1 MLHVLGSI
9 LAGIGSVLLILLL
22 VLAVLILCLLF
33 TPFFYGGRVTKQGDS
48 LEAGAQISWLFRLL
62 YVKVRYR
69 DKKAETEIYILGI
82 PLLRI
87 RKYLSRWKKKKNS
100 RALREQPAPAHRKP
114 SVPPGGTPSF
124 TADGGADAPK
134 PEKGKKKRGRSFGKI
149 RFTIQNFCDKIREW
163 YRFFKSRTFKEAF
176 RMVRDRGGRIL
187 KHIRPKKISGYVRF
201 GMEDPAS
208 TGQLLGAAGI
218 LFPLIP
224 EKLKLIPD
232 FENPCL
238 EADVTVRGRILLF
251 VLLKNGLAVYRNRSV
266 QKVIKKFQHKEA

>member
-87 RKYLSRWKKKKNS
+87 RKYLSRWKKKKMRKRPVNS
-100 RALREQPAPAHRKP
+100 RHRPTGSLPYRREERLRLQPMAERMRRSRRRERRNGGVHLEKSGSQFKISVIKSENGTDFSNLVPLRRP
-114 SVPPGGTPSF
+114 SGWCGIV
-124 TADGGADAPK
+124 ADG
-134 PEKGKKKRGRSFGKI
+134 
-149 RFTIQNFCDKIREW
+149 
-163 YRFFKSRTFKEAF
+163 Y
-176 RMVRDRGGRIL
+176 
-187 KHIRPKKISGYVRF
+187 
-201 GMEDPAS
+201 
-208 TGQLLGAAGI
+208 
-218 LFPLIP
+218 
-224 EKLKLIPD
+224 
-232 FENPCL
+232 
-238 EADVTVRGRILLF
+238 
-251 VLLKNGLAVYRNRSV
+251 
-266 QKVIKKFQHKEA
+266 

>member
-1 MLHVLGSI
+1 
-9 LAGIGSVLLILLL
+9 
-22 VLAVLILCLLF
+22 
-33 TPFFYGGRVTKQGDS
+33 
-48 LEAGAQISWLFRLL
+48 
-62 YVKVRYR
+62 
-69 DKKAETEIYILGI
+69 
-82 PLLRI
+82 
-87 RKYLSRWKKKKNS
+87 
-100 RALREQPAPAHRKP
+100 
-114 SVPPGGTPSF
+114 
-124 TADGGADAPK
+124 
-134 PEKGKKKRGRSFGKI
+134 
-149 RFTIQNFCDKIREW
+149 
-163 YRFFKSRTFKEAF
+163 
-176 RMVRDRGGRIL
+176 MVRDRGGRIL

-218 LFPLIP
+218 LIPLIP